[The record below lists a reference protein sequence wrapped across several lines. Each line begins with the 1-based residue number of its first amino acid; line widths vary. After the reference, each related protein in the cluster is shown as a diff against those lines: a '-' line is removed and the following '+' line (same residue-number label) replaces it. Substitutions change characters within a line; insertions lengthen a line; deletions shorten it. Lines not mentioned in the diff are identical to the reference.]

1 MIIGIV
7 LAILAPICVGLV
19 QLAIS
24 RKREFVAD
32 ASAVKFTR
40 YPPGLIAALE
50 KIKHENQPEKKVN
63 KAIAPLFFAN
73 PFKELGNTHP
83 SIEKRIEVLRRM

>member
-7 LAILAPICVGLV
+7 LAIVAPIVVYIV
-19 QLAIS
+19 QMSIS

-40 YPPGLIAALE
+40 YPSGLIRAL
-50 KIKHENQPEKKVN
+50 KNWN
-63 KAIAPLFFAN
+63 LL
-73 PFKELGNTHP
+73 KEQL
-83 SIEKRIEVLRRM
+83 